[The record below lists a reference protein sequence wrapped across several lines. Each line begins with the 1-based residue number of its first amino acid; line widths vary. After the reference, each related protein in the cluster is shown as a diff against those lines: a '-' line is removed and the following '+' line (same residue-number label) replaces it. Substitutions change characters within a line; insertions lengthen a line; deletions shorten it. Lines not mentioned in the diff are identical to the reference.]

1 MDDLTTKLE
10 THFSMVSSVSIYTV
24 LGVGWYAD
32 SGASRHMTYEEKVFN
47 RFQEQEQGMVVEL
60 GNDAMYPMTGLSSIS
75 FQMPLGDV
83 LKSHYVL
90 YVPNLT
96 KCLLSFYCMTDLQCL
111 AEFEGQQ
118 VTIRDSHHGS
128 SQVLAKDV

>member
-32 SGASRHMTYEEKVFN
+32 SGDSRHMTYEEKVFN

-60 GNDAMYPMTGLSSIS
+60 GNDAMYPMMGLSSIS

-83 LKSHYVL
+83 LELDFVL
-90 YVPNLT
+90 YVPDLM
-96 KCLLSFYCMTDLQCL
+96 KSLLSVPCMTNLQCL
-111 AEFEGQQ
+111 AEFDGQQ
-118 VTIRDSHHGS
+118 VTIKDNNHGFG
-128 SQVLAKDV
+128 QVLFGGV